1 MKTIYKKLL
10 FLFLLL
16 PCSILAQNVV
26 NGVVVDKKTN
36 QPISGVNVSLKG
48 SNQSTSSDF
57 DGKFKLSKVK
67 KGDKIA
73 ISYVGY
79 KNETIIY
86 EDQKTIVVSLIEEAN
101 VLQDVV
107 VQVGYGSVKKK
118 DATGSVEVLTT
129 KEMNKG
135 YVSTVEGLLNGRA
148 AGVVVTQGGRPG
160 DGAAIRIRGESSL
173 YGKNDPL
180 VVIDGVPIEN
190 GLNSINPNDIET
202 ISVLKDAS
210 STAIY
215 GNRASAG
222 VIMITTKKGTK
233 GDVKVS
239 FNSNFTINTL
249 AKKLDVTSADDF
261 RAFLT
266 NPANISFYN
275 INQSRI
281 DRMGTAS
288 TDWQNEIFSNSV
300 TMDNFISMRGS
311 LFNKIPSSL
320 SIGNSYIPGILKTS
334 NYDRTTTAL
343 RLNPSLFKD
352 HLKIAI
358 NSNITITKIDIGNIF
373 MKEKRDES

>member
-79 KNETIIY
+79 KNETITY

-129 KEMNKG
+129 K
-135 YVSTVEGLLNGRA
+135 
-148 AGVVVTQGGRPG
+148 
-160 DGAAIRIRGESSL
+160 
-173 YGKNDPL
+173 
-180 VVIDGVPIEN
+180 
-190 GLNSINPNDIET
+190 
-202 ISVLKDAS
+202 
-210 STAIY
+210 
-215 GNRASAG
+215 
-222 VIMITTKKGTK
+222 
-233 GDVKVS
+233 
-239 FNSNFTINTL
+239 
-249 AKKLDVTSADDF
+249 
-261 RAFLT
+261 
-266 NPANISFYN
+266 
-275 INQSRI
+275 
-281 DRMGTAS
+281 
-288 TDWQNEIFSNSV
+288 
-300 TMDNFISMRGS
+300 
-311 LFNKIPSSL
+311 
-320 SIGNSYIPGILKTS
+320 
-334 NYDRTTTAL
+334 
-343 RLNPSLFKD
+343 
-352 HLKIAI
+352 
-358 NSNITITKIDIGNIF
+358 
-373 MKEKRDES
+373 